1 MSGKGSRPRPI
12 PNQTGFK
19 DNWDKIFGNKEKETK
34 SPSGSLKCPK
44 GHIPSV
50 IITKWSNIV

>member
-12 PNQTGFK
+12 PNQTSFK

-34 SPSGSLKCPK
+34 SPSGSSKDKTK
-44 GHIPSV
+44 G
-50 IITKWSNIV
+50 K